1 MKTKSLT
8 LSLIA
13 AATIAGFGVAPAMA
27 QHSNTPGIDNAQQD
41 IHARIQQ
48 GMASGQITRDEARDL
63 FQREREIQIRE
74 ARMKNDGR
82 ATQHE
87 RRQLRVDLDN
97 LRAEVEGKIAN
108 GRFANR
114 RANGA
119 PAIDNAQAQIRMRL
133 EQGVRSGQIDRRE
146 GEILAAKERML
157 RRHEAA
163 FSSDGVISGRE
174 RQQLREEVALLNQDI
189 DRMMSNRRGY

>member
-1 MKTKSLT
+1 MKTKSIT

-13 AATIAGFGVAPAMA
+13 AATIAVFGVAPAMA
-27 QHSNTPGIDNAQQD
+27 QHANTPGIDSTQQE

-48 GMASGQITRDEARDL
+48 GMASGQITRDEARNL
-63 FQREREIQIRE
+63 FQREREIQVRE
-74 ARMKNDGR
+74 MRMKSDGT
-82 ATQHE
+82 ATPHE
-87 RRQLRVDLDN
+87 RRQLRQDLDD

-114 RANGA
+114 RGHGA
-119 PAIDNAQAQIRMRL
+119 PDIDNAEAQIRMRI
-133 EQGVRSGQIDRRE
+133 EQGIRSGQIDRRE

-163 FSSDGVISGRE
+163 FSSDGFISRGE
-174 RQQLREEVALLNQDI
+174 HQQLREEVALLNHDI
-189 DRMMSNRRGY
+189 DRMMSSRRGY